1 MHEGSKRRRGDRDE
15 GGRIYI
21 IGQSLSPSAHVFII
35 FPSSYLMLIYL
46 LDTDVPSSNNLAFSN
61 NIAPD
66 PQSHLRKTG
75 HMCWRDCRR
84 VHLYLYDFSVRLHEL
99 TWAFAAPGE
108 LTRRLP
114 PDPVDSDRPALSWYA
129 CLVAL
134 TWERQK
140 SMRSGRST
148 GTERTAG
155 NEWLW
160 WLGSSC
166 WPQYRTPSSQ
176 SHPPP
181 WPWPWL
187 WLPHGQ
193 VIWLRSECVSV
204 GEVSPPG
211 RVWSVSCWGWLR
223 ERTGQKMRDVEGM
236 EEERKVDLIEK
247 LQKCESCE
255 SRQTTKRW
263 SLRTWKLSQNSRRD
277 SKEGTQRKGI
287 ILERKKQW
295 LKRNRFCGGVIS
307 AGPYATYRAHA
318 DGMTAGKVG

>member
-35 FPSSYLMLIYL
+35 FPSSYFMLIYL
-46 LDTDVPSSNNLAFSN
+46 LDTDVPSSNNLVLSN

-66 PQSHLRKTG
+66 LQSHLRKTG

-84 VHLYLYDFSVRLHEL
+84 VHLYLYNFSVRLHEL

-140 SMRSGRST
+140 SMSGRST

-166 WPQYRTPSSQ
+166 WPQYRTPLFPISS
-176 SHPPP
+176 STLALALALAPT
-181 WPWPWL
+181 WTSDL
-187 WLPHGQ
+187 AQ
-193 VIWLRSECVSV
+193 VGVCQC
-204 GEVSPPG
+204 G
-211 RVWSVSCWGWLR
+211 WSVTTRQGLVCQLSGMTER
-223 ERTGQKMRDVEGM
+223 ENRTEKERCGGDGG
-236 EEERKVDLIEK
+236 EEYLIEK
-247 LQKCESCE
+247 FQKCESCK
-255 SRQTTKRW
+255 SRQTMKSW
-263 SLRTWKLSQNSRRD
+263 
-277 SKEGTQRKGI
+277 
-287 ILERKKQW
+287 
-295 LKRNRFCGGVIS
+295 
-307 AGPYATYRAHA
+307 
-318 DGMTAGKVG
+318 